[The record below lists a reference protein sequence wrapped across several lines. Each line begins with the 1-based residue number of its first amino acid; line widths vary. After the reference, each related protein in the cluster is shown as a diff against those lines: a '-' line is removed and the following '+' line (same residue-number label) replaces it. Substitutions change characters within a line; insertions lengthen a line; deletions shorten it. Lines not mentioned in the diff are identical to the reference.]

1 MRVLMI
7 IPAYNE
13 EESILQTVQQI
24 EDYKQFCD
32 FTLDYVIINDGSTD
46 RTQEILARHHLNNVQ
61 LVMNLGIGGA
71 VQTGYKYALENNYDI
86 AVQFDGD
93 GQHDICSLKDLIHP
107 VVEGKANLS
116 IGSRFVAG
124 NNSTFQTT
132 FMRRLGI
139 KIISLFIRLTTGKK
153 IYDTTSGYRA
163 ADKRAIA
170 YFARRYPTKYPEPES
185 MVHLLKRGLTIDEI
199 PVNMFER
206 QGGESSITP
215 IKSIRYMC
223 EVCSSI
229 LVTSLMKEGD

>member
-24 EDYKQFCD
+24 ESYREFCD

-46 RTQEILARHHLNNVQ
+46 KTQEILDRYEFNHVQ
-61 LVMNLGIGGA
+61 LVLNLGIGGA
-71 VQTGYKYALENNYDI
+71 VQTGYKYALENGYDI

-93 GQHDICSLKDLIHP
+93 GQHDICSLKELIQP
-107 VVEGKANLS
+107 LVEGKANLS
-116 IGSRFVAG
+116 VGSRFVGG
-124 NNSTFQTT
+124 NKSRFQTT
-132 FMRRLGI
+132 FMRRFGI
-139 KIISLFIRLTTGKK
+139 KIISTFILLTTGKK
-153 IYDTTSGYRA
+153 ILDTTSGYRA
-163 ADKRAIA
+163 ADKRVIT

-185 MVHLLKRGLTIDEI
+185 MVHLLKRGFNIVET

-229 LVTSLMKEGD
+229 LVTALMKEGD

>member
-24 EDYKQFCD
+24 ESYKEFCD

-46 RTQEILARHHLNNVQ
+46 KTQEILDRYKYNHVQ
-61 LVMNLGIGGA
+61 LVLNLGIGGA
-71 VQTGYKYALENNYDI
+71 VQTGYKYALENGYDI

-93 GQHDICSLKDLIHP
+93 GQHDICSLKNLIQP
-107 VVEGKANLS
+107 IIDGKANLS
-116 IGSRFVAG
+116 VGSRFVDG
-124 NNSTFQTT
+124 NKSGFQTT
-132 FMRRLGI
+132 FMRRFGI
-139 KIISLFIRLTTGKK
+139 KIISTFILLTTGKK
-153 IYDTTSGYRA
+153 ILDTTSGYRA
-163 ADKRAIA
+163 ADQRVIN

-185 MVHLLKRGLTIDEI
+185 MVHLLKRGFNIVET

-229 LVTSLMKEGD
+229 LVTALMKEGD

>member
-24 EDYKQFCD
+24 ESYKEFCD

-46 RTQEILARHHLNNVQ
+46 KTQEILDRYKYNHVQ
-61 LVMNLGIGGA
+61 LVLNLGIGGA
-71 VQTGYKYALENNYDI
+71 VQTGYKYALENGYDI

-93 GQHDICSLKDLIHP
+93 GQHDICSLKNLIQP
-107 VVEGKANLS
+107 IIDGKANLS
-116 IGSRFVAG
+116 VGSRFVSG
-124 NNSTFQTT
+124 NKSGFQTT
-132 FMRRLGI
+132 FMRRFGI
-139 KIISLFIRLTTGKK
+139 KIISSFILITTGKK
-153 IYDTTSGYRA
+153 ILDTTSGYRA
-163 ADKRAIA
+163 ADQRVIN

-185 MVHLLKRGLTIDEI
+185 MVHLLKRGFNIVET

-229 LVTSLMKEGD
+229 LVTALMKEGD

>member
-13 EESILQTVQQI
+13 EESIIQTVQQI
-24 EDYKQFCD
+24 ESYKEFCD

-46 RTQEILARHHLNNVQ
+46 KTQEILDRYELNHVQ
-61 LVMNLGIGGA
+61 LVLNLGIGGA
-71 VQTGYKYALENNYDI
+71 VQTGYKYALENGYDI

-93 GQHDICSLKDLIHP
+93 GQHDICSLKNLIQP
-107 VVEGKANLS
+107 IIDGKANLS
-116 IGSRFVAG
+116 VGSRFVSG
-124 NNSTFQTT
+124 NKSGFQTT
-132 FMRRLGI
+132 FMRRFGI
-139 KIISLFIRLTTGKK
+139 KIISSFILFTTGKK
-153 IYDTTSGYRA
+153 ILDTTSGYRA
-163 ADKRAIA
+163 ADQRVIN

-185 MVHLLKRGLTIDEI
+185 MVHLLKRGFDITET

-229 LVTSLMKEGD
+229 LVTALMKEGD